1 MNFNYRNKLSREFQ
15 NFDLFSGETNVSS
28 SGFTVA
34 SQTGN
39 SVSLPGTSSEG
50 TEGWPKYKKR
60 NTGRGTDRTLDSYLV
75 KSTLLQKMSLDKQV
89 ARFIFATNT
98 SFRSVDHPEF
108 IKLVQDLRPGYIPPT
123 RKDISGHLLDTIHE
137 EEKLKCSTI
146 LNGQMVCLGLDGWS
160 NVHNEPIICATITT
174 KTGDVYLIDTIDTS
188 GHAHTAE
195 YLAEVAIESIKN
207 CQNNFKCIVRSV
219 VTDNAAN
226 VTKMRLLL
234 QSRTDLN
241 VITYGCSAHVLNL
254 LANDFQYSSI
264 KEQIMKVIKY
274 FRNNHFANACYRS
287 TGALKLI
294 LPSEVRWNSILDS
307 LESYTKAWSVILK
320 ICDEHQDAIDKTIQN
335 IVSNIGLKRNVDDMI
350 NQLKPISCALDKIQ
364 KNNCTLSDCVFIWKE
379 LGEKINST
387 KNKEVIQKYKN
398 RYCMALTATHF
409 LSYML
414 DPREKASAHELTQ
427 EEKTSAFDFAKSKY
441 PALLPLIIKFN
452 AKSTPFHEP
461 YFDSDITSCV
471 TPYEW
476 WKSQKEEIDTF
487 NNTLFSNI
495 EQLLTAQAT
504 SASVERVFSSFG
516 LVHSKLRN
524 RLGTDKAAKL
534 VFLFKIFNKDT
545 KSAE

>member
-1 MNFNYRNKLSREFQ
+1 MFQ
-15 NFDLFSGETNVSS
+15 NFDFLSGETNVST

-34 SQTGN
+34 SQTGD
-39 SVSLPGTSSEG
+39 SVSIPGTSSGG
-50 TEGWPKYKKR
+50 TEGWPKNKKMK
-60 NTGRGTDRTLDSYLV
+60 TGRDRTLDSYLV
-75 KSTLLQKMSLDKQV
+75 KSTPLQKMSLDKQV
-89 ARFIFATNT
+89 ARFIFATNA

-123 RKDISGHLLDTIHE
+123 RKDISGHLLDTIHN
-137 EEKLKCSTI
+137 EEKSKCATI
-146 LNGQMVCLGLDGWS
+146 LNGQTVCLGLDGWS

-195 YLAEVAIESIKN
+195 YLAEVAMESIKN

-234 QSRTDLN
+234 QNRTDLN

-254 LANDFQYSSI
+254 LANDFQYSSM

-294 LPSEVRWNSILDS
+294 LPSDVRWNSVLDS
-307 LESYTKAWSVILK
+307 LESYTKAWSILLK
-320 ICDEHQDAIDKTIQN
+320 ICDEHQDAIDKTVQN

-350 NQLKPISCALDKIQ
+350 NQLKPISCALDKVQ

-379 LGEKINST
+379 LGEKINSS
-387 KNKEVIQKYKN
+387 KNKEVIQKFKN

-409 LSYML
+409 LTYML
-414 DPREKASAHELTQ
+414 DPRQKVSDLTQ
-427 EEKTSAFDFAKSKY
+427 EEKTSALDFAKSKY
-441 PALLPLIIKFN
+441 QELLPFIIKFN
-452 AKSTPFHEP
+452 AKSTPFQES
-461 YFDSDITSCV
+461 YFDYEITSCV

-476 WKSQKEEIDTF
+476 WKSQKEEIDRL
-487 NNTLFSNI
+487 NNTVFSII
-495 EQLLTAQAT
+495 EQLFTAQAT

-516 LVHSKLRN
+516 LVHTKLRN

-545 KSAE
+545 KV